1 MKNSELLE
9 IAREACTY
17 AREHI
22 KEGGTTP
29 RVKFYKKNAAL
40 LGKDL
45 APSRRERLKEKYPE
59 RYERLKAAGHKESS
73 IIHSLQYMD
82 RTYLED
88 DVEKM
93 RNQADELWKA
103 FCRYKG
109 VEKYSE
115 RGQSIR
121 RYAIELCSLES
132 KIGNCG
138 EFATLAFYYIQK
150 KYPERLE
157 EMNLT
162 VLGVNGNSHVVVSL
176 GSDDDRVICDPT
188 LDLVFELNK
197 EPEKLHAFTQS
208 RGKNTYYSYSPEVH
222 KLKKLAIYD
231 PELKLNQDDIEE
243 LHKLY
248 RGEISQEIDSPSPQ
262 VENIEE
268 NLSQEDVFKQICSN
282 AISTTYTKPKQSDA
296 PELKLKYAL
305 QSYIKTRAEEAK
317 IVSNSGDGV
326 SYDKNNTHIDK
337 IAGLVKFKSVV
348 MWLKSQYTAEDK
360 ICTAQKVIEKLEG
373 RIKDPITERELSIL
387 KDGRLGSDTKPFIDI
402 LEKMYVPQ
410 NQLQAK
416 SS

>member
-22 KEGGTTP
+22 KEGETTP
-29 RVKFYKKNAAL
+29 RIKFYKKNADL
-40 LGKDL
+40 LGKDF
-45 APSRRERLKEKYPE
+45 AETRRGYLKKKYPVLYEKLKASGDKEKT
-59 RYERLKAAGHKESS
+59 
-73 IIHSLQYMD
+73 IIHSLQYID
-82 RTYLED
+82 RKKLEGAVQD
-88 DVEKM
+88 M
-93 RNQADELWKA
+93 RDEADELWEA
-103 FCRYKG
+103 FCRDKK

-121 RYAIELCSLES
+121 RYAVELCSLER

-138 EFATLAFYYIQK
+138 EFATLAFFYIQK

-162 VLGVNGNSHVVVSL
+162 VLGVNGRSHVVVSM

-188 LDLVFELNK
+188 LDLVFELKK

-208 RGKNTYYSYSPEVH
+208 HGKNSYYVPEVH
-222 KLKKLAIYD
+222 TLEKLATYN
-231 PELKLNQDDIEE
+231 PKVKLNQNDIEE
-243 LHKLY
+243 LNRLY
-248 RGEISQEIDSPSPQ
+248 RRKIRQEIDSPSTPA
-262 VENIEE
+262 EDIEE
-268 NLSQEDVFKQICSN
+268 NLSQEDVFNQICSK
-282 AISTTYTKPKQSDA
+282 AINTTYLKPRQSDA
-296 PELKLKYAL
+296 PKLRLKYAL
-305 QSYIKTRAEEAK
+305 QCYIKTRAEEAK

-337 IAGLVKFKSVV
+337 IAGLVRFKSVV

-360 ICTAQKVIEKLEG
+360 ICTAQKVIDKLEG
-373 RIKDPITERELSIL
+373 KIKDPITERELSIL